1 MVGSPQP
8 EVCTR
13 GKNQWR
19 ALTKSGPYFIEY
31 LEALLRAYPEQKILM
46 IADNASFHHAQKVDP
61 YVNEHHD
68 RLEIKWLPP
77 YCSDLND
84 IERTWR
90 RLKANY
96 ASNLPFSSLDE
107 LIENV
112 RKGIGEL
119 NATIPTN

>member
-1 MVGSPQP
+1 M
-8 EVCTR
+8 
-13 GKNQWR
+13 
-19 ALTKSGPYFIEY
+19 SGHHFIEY

-46 IADNASFHHAQKVDP
+46 IADNASFHRAQKVDP

-112 RKGIGEL
+112 PKGIGD
-119 NATIPTN
+119 

>member
-1 MVGSPQP
+1 
-8 EVCTR
+8 
-13 GKNQWR
+13 
-19 ALTKSGPYFIEY
+19 
-31 LEALLRAYPEQKILM
+31 
-46 IADNASFHHAQKVDP
+46 
-61 YVNEHHD
+61 
-68 RLEIKWLPP
+68 
-77 YCSDLND
+77 LND